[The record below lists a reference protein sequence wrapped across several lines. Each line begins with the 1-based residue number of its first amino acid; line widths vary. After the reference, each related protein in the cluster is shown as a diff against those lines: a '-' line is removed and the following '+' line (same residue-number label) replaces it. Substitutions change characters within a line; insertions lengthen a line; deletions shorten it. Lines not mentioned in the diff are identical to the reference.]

1 MPRTVHLL
9 ISGIVQGV
17 GYRWWTTR
25 TAQALGLQG
34 WVRNLHDGRVE
45 VLAHGPEASIEALM
59 KACAVG
65 PGSAMVEQVQSTEHS
80 ETPELGFHQ
89 VSTASNPLESQ
100 P

>member
-1 MPRTVHLL
+1 MPRTTHLL

-45 VLAHGPEASIEALM
+45 VLAHGLEADIEAL
-59 KACAVG
+59 KTACANG
-65 PGSAMVEQVQSTEHS
+65 PSSAVVDQVRSTERS
-80 ETPELGFHQ
+80 EVPDIGFHQ
-89 VSTASNPLESQ
+89 VSTASDPLES
-100 P
+100 